1 MSTITKVAS
10 VDSTHSKG
18 LAWMVLST
26 ILFVCVDAVIK
37 QAGETVHPFEIGFF
51 RNVFGFIFLLPALYR
66 GSFQAM
72 RTSRLHMHF
81 LRGIV
86 GLGATLTFFYAL
98 TVVPLVEVIS
108 ISFAIPIFAVVL
120 AALILRERPSLSQ
133 WALIFMGF
141 VGALIIIRP
150 GYVPLSFGTVIV
162 VISALL
168 NAFVYIIVKRLSRTD
183 SSLSISAW
191 MCVSVGTLS
200 LPFAAYN
207 WTWPTLYEYGL
218 MALIGILA
226 TSAQYAIAE
235 AFRNADASAMMPAEF
250 LKLIWAAIIGY
261 IVFSE
266 TVSFWVY
273 FGAFVIILANM
284 LSAIE
289 KRRYTQ

>member
-1 MSTITKVAS
+1 
-10 VDSTHSKG
+10 
-18 LAWMVLST
+18 
-26 ILFVCVDAVIK
+26 
-37 QAGETVHPFEIGFF
+37 
-51 RNVFGFIFLLPALYR
+51 
-66 GSFQAM
+66 
-72 RTSRLHMHF
+72 
-81 LRGIV
+81 
-86 GLGATLTFFYAL
+86 
-98 TVVPLVEVIS
+98 
-108 ISFAIPIFAVVL
+108 
-120 AALILRERPSLSQ
+120 
-133 WALIFMGF
+133 MGF